1 MSALEGSEDTCV
13 DPGTPQHIAP
23 FEVDERL
30 ARERSKRSHH
40 TVTRMSRDKCPV
52 MLLAVAEG
60 IEHPKGN
67 APLLQ
72 RFDGLD
78 MEDVGA
84 ELRQL
89 SGVGIGEFVD
99 LACFGDEGRIGGI
112 DPVDMG
118 EVLHHRRSEE
128 VRQ

>member
-1 MSALEGSEDTCV
+1 
-13 DPGTPQHIAP
+13 
-23 FEVDERL
+23 
-30 ARERSKRSHH
+30 
-40 TVTRMSRDKCPV
+40 

-60 IEHPKGN
+60 IEHLKGN

-118 EVLHHRRSEE
+118 EVFHDRRSEE
-128 VRQ
+128 AGQ

>member
-1 MSALEGSEDTCV
+1 
-13 DPGTPQHIAP
+13 
-23 FEVDERL
+23 
-30 ARERSKRSHH
+30 
-40 TVTRMSRDKCPV
+40 

-84 ELRQL
+84 ELRQF

-118 EVLHHRRSEE
+118 EVLHDRRSEE

>member
-13 DPGTPQHIAP
+13 DPGTPQHVAP

-30 ARERSKRSHH
+30 ARERSERPHH

-89 SGVGIGEFVD
+89 SSVGIGEFVD
-99 LACFGDEGRIGGI
+99 LACFRD
-112 DPVDMG
+112 
-118 EVLHHRRSEE
+118 
-128 VRQ
+128 